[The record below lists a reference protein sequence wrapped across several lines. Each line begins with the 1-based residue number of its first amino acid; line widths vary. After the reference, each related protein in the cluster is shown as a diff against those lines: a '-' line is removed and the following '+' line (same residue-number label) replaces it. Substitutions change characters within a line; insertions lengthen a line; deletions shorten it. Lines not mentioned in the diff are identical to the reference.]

1 MSVVGPL
8 TDIRFEV
15 AIGGKAGIKVFP
27 DGFCEKG
34 RGQMTFGLD
43 ARMIGWGGRIGWAT
57 REDIAVHECGHA
69 VARVLSIGRAAITNE
84 NAINWIEMGG
94 GNPHVSVM
102 ELPHMP
108 GLKEAGERLGIMEGT
123 PWTLE
128 QRLIIFSLRKID
140 PLEWASVRFFEITA
154 GAAAQAKFTGVSFDL
169 VWHQAGCSDDREL
182 ISKTCE
188 EIGLNEPEAKRLF
201 GERSKEACA
210 AMDKADVWRA
220 VIALAGQLP
229 ASGRMSGA
237 TAISIV
243 QNALNG
249 RSHESGSAI

>member
-1 MSVVGPL
+1 
-8 TDIRFEV
+8 
-15 AIGGKAGIKVFP
+15 
-27 DGFCEKG
+27 
-34 RGQMTFGLD
+34 MTFGWD
-43 ARMIGWGGRIGWAT
+43 GRIGWGA
-57 REDIAVHECGHA
+57 RKDIAFHECGHA
-69 VARVLSIGRAAITNE
+69 VARVLSIGRVGITNA
-84 NAINWIEMGG
+84 NAIRWIQIDG

-102 ELPHMP
+102 ALPHMP

-123 PWTLE
+123 PWNLE

-140 PLEWASVRFFEITA
+140 PLEWANVRFFEIAA
-154 GAAAQAKFTGVSFDL
+154 GAAAEAKFRQVPFDL
-169 VWHQAGCSDDREL
+169 VWLDNQCSDDREL
-182 ISKTCE
+182 ISETCE

-229 ASGRMSGA
+229 SSGRMSGA

-249 RSHESGSAI
+249 HSHESGSAI